1 MVKVIEHKLSR
12 EVKAWLKRE
21 AAEQKARYKLIVEE
35 QDALAPKRDKWV
47 AEFLERIQTRG
58 FNVHAD
64 MRRKIPASEIPKKP
78 RRKFK
83 VVF

>member
-1 MVKVIEHKLSR
+1 MVKVIEHKVSR
-12 EVKAWLKRE
+12 EVKAWLKKE
-21 AAEQKARYKLIVEE
+21 AAEQKERYKKIVAE
-35 QDALAPKRDKWV
+35 QEALSPKRDKWV
-47 AEFLERIQTRG
+47 ADFLERIQSRG

-64 MRRKIPASEIPKKP
+64 MLRKIPAAEIPKKP